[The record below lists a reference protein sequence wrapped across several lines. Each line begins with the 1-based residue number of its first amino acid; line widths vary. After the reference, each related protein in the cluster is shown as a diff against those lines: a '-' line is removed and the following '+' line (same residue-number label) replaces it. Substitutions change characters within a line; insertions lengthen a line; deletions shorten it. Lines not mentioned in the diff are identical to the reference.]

1 MFVMYWGMLSFI
13 TPPVALAAF
22 AAASVAQVSPMR
34 AGFEAMRL
42 GAIIY
47 FVPFFFVFNPALLL
61 QGSWLENLQA
71 LSTALVGVALVSAA
85 LQGYLIGLGDLGRGA
100 LSWVVRSFIGLAGIT
115 LALPAGGLFG
125 ISQLILLAIAGGALA
140 LGLGLRKLNSAMLNT
155 QAL

>member
-22 AAASVAQVSPMR
+22 AAASVANVAPMR

-61 QGSWLENLQA
+61 QGSIIENVQA
-71 LSTALVGVALVSAA
+71 FTTAILGVGIVSGA
-85 LQGYLIGLGDLGRGA
+85 LQGYLIGVGNLGSGTKGF
-100 LSWVVRSFIGLAGIT
+100 VVKTLIGLSGLI

-125 ISQLILLAIAGGALA
+125 FSQISLLLAAGVF
-140 LGLGLRKLNSAMLNT
+140 LGIGVVTRIVLVKAY
-155 QAL
+155 

>member
-1 MFVMYWGMLSFI
+1 MTVTAAYIFLAIVLVPALTNSGIDPLASHMFVMYWGMLSFI

-61 QGSWLENLQA
+61 REPGCRTCRPSLPRWWGM
-71 LSTALVGVALVSAA
+71 ALV
-85 LQGYLIGLGDLGRGA
+85 YCRP
-100 LSWVVRSFIGLAGIT
+100 AG
-115 LALPAGGLFG
+115 LPAGYCVTWAVTRVGWIVRLLVG
-125 ISQLILLAIAGGALA
+125 ICRG
-140 LGLGLRKLNSAMLNT
+140 
-155 QAL
+155 

>member
-1 MFVMYWGMLSFI
+1 MYWGMLSFI

-22 AAASVAQVSPMR
+22 AAASVANVAPMR

-61 QGSWLENLQA
+61 QGSIIENIQA
-71 LSTALVGVALVSAA
+71 FTTAILGVAIVSGA
-85 LQGYLIGLGDLGRGA
+85 LQGYLIGVGNLGSGA
-100 LSWVVRSFIGLAGIT
+100 KGFVVKTLIGLSGLI

-125 ISQLILLAIAGGALA
+125 FSQISLLLTAAAFLA
-140 LGLGLRKLNSAMLNT
+140 MGVVTRIVLLKAYLKN
-155 QAL
+155 